1 LAVPDTVVL
10 VLEADALALALA
22 LVVADEEDE
31 LDELEQAAAASP
43 RHAIPSA
50 AATRLRDDR
59 KVSIPRR

>member
-1 LAVPDTVVL
+1 VVL
-10 VLEADALALALA
+10 VLEADALALAP
-22 LVVADEEDE
+22 VVADEEDE

-50 AATRLRDDR
+50 AATRLRDDG

>member
-22 LVVADEEDE
+22 LVVADEDE

>member
-1 LAVPDTVVL
+1 VPDTVVL
-10 VLEADALALALA
+10 VLDGDALA

-43 RHAIPSA
+43 RHAIPST
-50 AATRLRDDR
+50 AATRLRDDG

>member
-10 VLEADALALALA
+10 ELEGDALALA

-43 RHAIPSA
+43 MHAMPSTA
-50 AATRLRDDR
+50 AIRLPDDR

>member
-10 VLEADALALALA
+10 ELEGDALALA

-43 RHAIPSA
+43 MHAMPST
-50 AATRLRDDR
+50 AATRLPDDR
-59 KVSIPRR
+59 NVSIPRP

>member
-1 LAVPDTVVL
+1 VPDTVVL
-10 VLEADALALALA
+10 VLDGDALG

-43 RHAIPSA
+43 MHAMPSTA
-50 AATRLRDDR
+50 AIRLPDDR

>member
-1 LAVPDTVVL
+1 VPDTVVL
-10 VLEADALALALA
+10 VLEADALA

-43 RHAIPSA
+43 MHAMPSTA
-50 AATRLRDDR
+50 AIRLPDDR

>member
-10 VLEADALALALA
+10 VLEADALA

>member
-1 LAVPDTVVL
+1 MPDTVVL
-10 VLEADALALALA
+10 VLEGDELALALA

-43 RHAIPSA
+43 MHAMPSTA
-50 AATRLRDDR
+50 AIRLPDDR

>member
-10 VLEADALALALA
+10 VLEADALALA

-43 RHAIPSA
+43 MHAMPSTA
-50 AATRLRDDR
+50 AIRLPDDR

>member
-10 VLEADALALALA
+10 ELEGDALALA

-43 RHAIPSA
+43 MHAMPST
-50 AATRLRDDR
+50 AATRLPDDR
-59 KVSIPRR
+59 NVSIPRR

>member
-1 LAVPDTVVL
+1 MPDTVVL
-10 VLEADALALALA
+10 VLDGDALA

-43 RHAIPSA
+43 MHAMPSTA
-50 AATRLRDDR
+50 AIRLPDDR

>member
-10 VLEADALALALA
+10 ELEGDALA

-43 RHAIPSA
+43 MHAMPST
-50 AATRLRDDR
+50 AATRLPDDR
-59 KVSIPRR
+59 NVSIPRR

>member
-1 LAVPDTVVL
+1 VPDTVVL
-10 VLEADALALALA
+10 VLEGDALALA

-43 RHAIPSA
+43 MHAMPSTA
-50 AATRLRDDR
+50 AIRLPDDR

>member
-1 LAVPDTVVL
+1 VVL
-10 VLEADALALALA
+10 VLEGDALA

-43 RHAIPSA
+43 MHAMPSTA
-50 AATRLRDDR
+50 AIRLPDDR

>member
-10 VLEADALALALA
+10 VLDGDALA

-43 RHAIPSA
+43 MHAMPSTA
-50 AATRLRDDR
+50 AIRLPDDR

>member
-10 VLEADALALALA
+10 VLEADALA

-43 RHAIPSA
+43 MHAMPSTA
-50 AATRLRDDR
+50 AIRLPDDR

>member
-10 VLEADALALALA
+10 ELDGDALALA

-43 RHAIPSA
+43 MHAMPSTA
-50 AATRLRDDR
+50 AIRLPDDR

>member
-1 LAVPDTVVL
+1 VPDTVVL
-10 VLEADALALALA
+10 VLDGDALA

-43 RHAIPSA
+43 MHAMPSTA
-50 AATRLRDDR
+50 AIRLPDDR

>member
-1 LAVPDTVVL
+1 VPDTVVL
-10 VLEADALALALA
+10 VLEGDALA

-43 RHAIPSA
+43 MHAMPSTA
-50 AATRLRDDR
+50 AIRLPDDR

>member
-10 VLEADALALALA
+10 VLDGDALALA

-43 RHAIPSA
+43 MHAMPSTA
-50 AATRLRDDR
+50 AIRLPDDR